1 MEEVADDEACL
12 AALPPELFVA
22 IAKSSTV
29 KSLGRLAS
37 SCHQF
42 QAALAV
48 AEEAWAEAWRA
59 ATNAAVPPNVAA
71 RTALKSITTLNDLHW
86 KPLPAQ
92 PEGPDAGH
100 INPGHYAHTGMV
112 IGTTEAPRWREDA
125 FVAVC
130 NGGKRLVLFGGRD
143 ADHSIYF
150 NDTWTCDL
158 TTGEW
163 LRVNPANIPSRRCFN
178 SDAGGGRVI
187 RSGEEEWA
195 LIFGGLCEPGHRDN
209 QTWLLGPL
217 DEAPSEWAW
226 MPVMPQDFG
235 RGPCAR
241 FHHTLTVVP
250 RRAETGPTSY
260 DFVVMIG
267 GHDRTISPIFD
278 LHMFSLRD
286 ASFRW
291 LDRPGSSDDESRR
304 VEAQADW
311 YLQERELEPCARGFH
326 SAVHYYSPMM
336 EADCIIVCCG
346 MGPTELTVD
355 GVDDFDQHGPYFAL
369 GDAWLFNLN
378 DSEWSMLPGL
388 PDPSLYRSRAALTVA
403 RDRLFLAGGCR
414 NAIDLGGG
422 YYNEGPDEDSISPG
436 TAFFDLW
443 VLDMIPGGYEG
454 YDRWVWGSKWVQVH
468 LPTERPTTHINA
480 NAHVLHGGAVL
491 LILGGHRSGV
501 SYDNFGDVRGA
512 DAWALHE
519 GEAISLNGALH
530 SEHATTRRCTAGQPF
545 YHGPDDA
552 GRGWVADRG
561 AHVLLHGMA
570 NAKEL
575 NGAIGRFLE
584 GNKDSD
590 PDSRVGVRVGP
601 PHNRDVHARRKNL
614 APSIPGIERPLI
626 VQPCVDDGGGAIWAL
641 TSARG
646 HAMLKSPEGRIRNGI
661 AVSKLVV
668 MPEVEV
674 VDEAVGVE

>member
-1 MEEVADDEACL
+1 MEEVADNEACL

-22 IAKSSTV
+22 IAKASTV

-71 RTALKSITTLNDLHW
+71 RTALKSITTLEDLHW

-92 PEGPDAGH
+92 PDGPDVGR

-311 YLQERELEPCARGFH
+311 YLQERSPQPSARGFH

-346 MGPTELTVD
+346 VGELVD
-355 GVDDFDQHGPYFAL
+355 ALMRSHGPYCAL

-388 PDPSLYRSRAALTVA
+388 PDQPLYRSRAALTVA
-403 RDRLFLAGGCR
+403 RDRLFLTGGCR
-414 NAIDLGGG
+414 ADMNGGLM
-422 YYNEGPDEDSISPG
+422 IG
-436 TAFFDLW
+436 TPFDDLW
-443 VLDMIPGGYEG
+443 VLDMIPGGYAQRP
-454 YDRWVWGSKWVQVH
+454 DIARSRWVWDSHWVQVH
-468 LPTERPTTHINA
+468 MPTKIPERLHPVNA
-480 NAHVLHGGAVL
+480 NAHALHGGAVL
-491 LILGGHRSGV
+491 LILGGCHPVPS
-501 SYDNFGDVRGA
+501 SPDNFGDLSGA

-530 SEHATTRRCTAGQPF
+530 SGHPTTRRCTAGQPF

-561 AHVLLHGMA
+561 ARVLVHGLA
-570 NAKEL
+570 SAPQL

-590 PDSRVGVRVGP
+590 PDSRVGVRLGP
-601 PHNRDVHARRKNL
+601 PHNRDIHARRKNL

-661 AVSKLVV
+661 AVSQLVV

>member
-1 MEEVADDEACL
+1 
-12 AALPPELFVA
+12 
-22 IAKSSTV
+22 
-29 KSLGRLAS
+29 
-37 SCHQF
+37 
-42 QAALAV
+42 
-48 AEEAWAEAWRA
+48 
-59 ATNAAVPPNVAA
+59 
-71 RTALKSITTLNDLHW
+71 
-86 KPLPAQ
+86 
-92 PEGPDAGH
+92 
-100 INPGHYAHTGMV
+100 MV

-291 LDRPGSSDDESRR
+291 LDLPGSSDDESRR

-311 YLQERELEPCARGFH
+311 YLQERSPQPSARGFH

-346 MGPTELTVD
+346 VGELVD
-355 GVDDFDQHGPYFAL
+355 ALRVSHGPYCAL

-388 PDPSLYRSRAALTVA
+388 PDQPLYRSRAALTVA
-403 RDRLFLAGGCR
+403 RDRLFLTGGCR
-414 NAIDLGGG
+414 ADMNGNLTPWNAVRRSLGARHDTWRLCATSRHRAEQMGLG
-422 YYNEGPDEDSISPG
+422 QPLGASPHADEDSRAASSRQRECSRIAWWRGPSHSRRLSPG
-436 TAFFDLW
+436 AVVTRQFW
-443 VLDMIPGGYEG
+443 
-454 YDRWVWGSKWVQVH
+454 
-468 LPTERPTTHINA
+468 RPQW
-480 NAHVLHGGAVL
+480 
-491 LILGGHRSGV
+491 
-501 SYDNFGDVRGA
+501 RG
-512 DAWALHE
+512 
-519 GEAISLNGALH
+519 
-530 SEHATTRRCTAGQPF
+530 
-545 YHGPDDA
+545 
-552 GRGWVADRG
+552 
-561 AHVLLHGMA
+561 
-570 NAKEL
+570 
-575 NGAIGRFLE
+575 
-584 GNKDSD
+584 
-590 PDSRVGVRVGP
+590 RVGP
-601 PHNRDVHARRKNL
+601 ARR
-614 APSIPGIERPLI
+614 
-626 VQPCVDDGGGAIWAL
+626 
-641 TSARG
+641 
-646 HAMLKSPEGRIRNGI
+646 
-661 AVSKLVV
+661 
-668 MPEVEV
+668 
-674 VDEAVGVE
+674 